1 MTKRRKNKKTVS
13 NLDELVVIAYADD
26 LEQARDFETL
36 LKNNDIPAMVK
47 QQEDEDGGRSSI
59 AVMVPEEFV
68 DEAHVVIE
76 SQSAYDDFYDLTVDN
91 EEQFGS
97 EPLDDEL

>member
-1 MTKRRKNKKTVS
+1 MTKRRKNKKTAS

-26 LEQARDFETL
+26 FEQARDFETL
-36 LKNNDIPAMVK
+36 LKNNDIPVLIK
-47 QQEDEDGGRSSI
+47 QSDTEQAGHRAISI
-59 AVMVPEEFV
+59 MVPEEYV

-76 SQSAYDDFYDLTVDN
+76 SQSAYDDFYDLTTDE

-97 EPLDDEL
+97 EPLEDEL

>member
-1 MTKRRKNKKTVS
+1 MAKRRKSKKTQS
-13 NLDELVVIAYADD
+13 NLDELVVIAYAED

-36 LKNNDIPAMVK
+36 LKNNDIPVMVK
-47 QQEDEDGGRSSI
+47 QQESEISGHRSI
-59 AVMVPEEFV
+59 AVMVPEEYV

-76 SQSAYDDFYDLTVDN
+76 SQSAYDDFYDLTVDD

-97 EPLDDEL
+97 EPLEDEL

>member
-1 MTKRRKNKKTVS
+1 MTKHRKNKKTQS
-13 NLDELVVIAYADD
+13 NLDELVVIAYAED

-36 LKNNDIPAMVK
+36 LKNNDIPVMVK
-47 QQEDEDGGRSSI
+47 QQESEISGRRSI
-59 AVMVPEEFV
+59 AVMVPEEYV

-76 SQSAYDDFYDLTVDN
+76 SQSAYDDFYDLTVDD

-97 EPLDDEL
+97 EPLEDEL

>member
-1 MTKRRKNKKTVS
+1 MARRRKNKKTAS

-26 LEQARDFETL
+26 FEQARDFETL
-36 LKNNDIPAMVK
+36 LKNNDIPVLVK
-47 QQEDEDGGRSSI
+47 QQETEDAGRRSI
-59 AVMVPEEFV
+59 AVMVPEEYI